1 MQEYETEESKEVL
14 KLIFEHRKT
23 DKKVMCVHRCTDIHM
38 AFFNRQAFGRSCQ
51 WQVLQILKYSILF
64 QENAYLKVNHR
75 CQKG

>member
-1 MQEYETEESKEVL
+1 
-14 KLIFEHRKT
+14 
-23 DKKVMCVHRCTDIHM
+23 MCVHRCTDIHM